1 MLQKKASLHSPEI
14 DAEALLRPSFV
25 MEHSLCQ
32 SVVLFPGKINPRLG
46 GNTRHFLIGDGDL
59 SSRLTIFDFRAPG
72 FNREL
77 ADPKA

>member
-1 MLQKKASLHSPEI
+1 
-14 DAEALLRPSFV
+14 
-25 MEHSLCQ
+25 
-32 SVVLFPGKINPRLG
+32 VVLFPGKINPRLE